1 MSRTSKCFLLFLSIA
16 VAGGADKDQG
26 AKFEPGP
33 ASSFTARQTISN
45 LTIGARV
52 IETDDQARPAFGK
65 LNPYKFGILP
75 ILVVMQN
82 DGRTTLSLEHV
93 KVDYVAPNRERIE
106 ATPAADVKYVNGPEK
121 PKLVSG
127 PIPRVPGMNVKK
139 NPLAAWEIEGRAFA
153 AKMLPSGHSASGFF
167 YFQTGHRSGSTLY
180 VTGIREAS
188 TGKELFYFE
197 VPLDKV
203 AN

>member
-1 MSRTSKCFLLFLSIA
+1 MMPIFLPFRSLTFLISGRAMNEKTSRL
-16 VAGGADKDQG
+16 
-26 AKFEPGP
+26 
-33 ASSFTARQTISN
+33 
-45 LTIGARV
+45 
-52 IETDDQARPAFGK
+52 
-65 LNPYKFGILP
+65 
-75 ILVVMQN
+75 
-82 DGRTTLSLEHV
+82 
-93 KVDYVAPNRERIE
+93 
-106 ATPAADVKYVNGPEK
+106 
-121 PKLVSG
+121 
-127 PIPRVPGMNVKK
+127 NVKK

-153 AKMLPSGHSASGFF
+153 AKMLPSGQSASGFF